1 MNWKKYKSLSMAE
14 KQNESYYIIGLDL
27 GNDSSGMAFYN
38 VAQGAPETIDLS
50 GGYGKP
56 SVPTVMQYIAD
67 SKEWVFGEY
76 AMLNRGAGKELT
88 ISSLMERLGQFDYID
103 VDRRSVSV
111 AGILGMFIKE
121 ILSNVKSINPKA
133 EIVGIVAT
141 VPAYFSEQAYEE
153 LQRAFK
159 IAGYDKELIGLVPD
173 RECVLA
179 HYFRGHNEVAVPGEA
194 APMGGYTLLLD
205 FGAREL
211 RGGLYQVTRMD
222 DKTTVASMSS
232 LFSGEIGMSKIN
244 ADVAAFYENFV
255 ITEMGKGKP
264 LSTDK
269 MRQIKEHV
277 AAFAHQHKDILFQKG
292 IRQKPVKVYFN
303 FCYPPFQQTI
313 TAEQIQN
320 LIKPYARR
328 FDAFVQDVL
337 DKSICDKAITHDD
350 VDTVLCVGGGFEM
363 LWAKDAVAALFP
375 NAKVQFYKN
384 SKMVTSEG
392 AAIVA
397 ARALGAA
404 GTSQLVLEDKHQL
417 TCDIGLTD
425 GENFLPLV
433 DRNAFW
439 WQPHPP
445 KLVIVNRE
453 VDGELGLSLCMR
465 EMGGDLHSI
474 GKLLLSGLPVRPK
487 GTTRLEIGLSFVSNA
502 EAIVTVR
509 DKGFGELF
517 PRVDYERVAQVKL
530 EAE

>member
-1 MNWKKYKSLSMAE
+1 MNWKKYKSLPMAE

-38 VAQGAPETIDLS
+38 VAQGTAETIDLS

-76 AMLNRGAGKELT
+76 AMLNRGAGTELT

-111 AGILGMFIKE
+111 AGILGLFIKE
-121 ILSNVKSINPKA
+121 ILSNVRSINPKA

-153 LQRAFK
+153 LLRAFK
-159 IAGYDKELIGLVPD
+159 IAGYDKELIGFVSD
-173 RECVLA
+173 RECVLT
-179 HYFRGHNEVAVPGEA
+179 HFYKDQKPED
-194 APMGGYTLLLD
+194 GYTLLLD

-211 RGGLYQVTRMD
+211 RGGLYQVAQED
-222 DKTTVASMSS
+222 DKIVIASMSS
-232 LFSGEIGMSKIN
+232 LFSDEIGMSKIN
-244 ADVAAFYENFV
+244 RDVAAFFENFV
-255 ITEMGKGKP
+255 ISEIGKEKP
-264 LSTDK
+264 LSAIR
-269 MRQIKEHV
+269 MRQIKENV
-277 AAFAHQHKDILFQKG
+277 LAFTHQHKDMLFRKN
-292 IRQKPVKVYFN
+292 IRQKPVKAYFN

-313 TAEQIQN
+313 TAEQVQN
-320 LIKPYARR
+320 LIKPYTRR
-328 FDAFVQDVL
+328 FEAFVKDVL
-337 DKSICDKAITHDD
+337 EKSICDKAVSCSD
-350 VDTVLCVGGGFEM
+350 VSTVLCVGGGFEM
-363 LWAKDAVAALFP
+363 LWAKDAVTTLFP
-375 NAKVQFYKN
+375 NAHVQFYKN
-384 SKMVTSEG
+384 PKMVTSEG

-397 ARALGAA
+397 ARALGVA
-404 GTSQLVLEDKHQL
+404 GTGQLVLEDKHQL

-433 DRNAFW
+433 ERNAFW
-439 WQPHPP
+439 WQPHPS

-453 VDGELGLSLCMR
+453 IDGELGLSLCMR

-474 GKLLLSGLPVRPK
+474 GKLLLSGLPARPK
-487 GTTRLEIGLSFVSNA
+487 GTTRLEVGLSFVSNA
-502 EAIVTVR
+502 EAVVTVR

-517 PRVDYERVAQVKL
+517 PKVEYERVAQVKL
-530 EAE
+530 ELGK